1 MNTLR
6 MGLIG
11 TGRIGQVH
19 AESIAGLAETTL
31 QRVAD
36 IDTSSAQATA
46 ERFGCQASSP
56 DEIFTAG
63 DIDAVLVAS
72 PTMTHLDLMVRSV
85 QAGIPVLCE
94 KPIDLDIAK
103 VDAVREIINGSDVP
117 VAIGFNRRFD
127 PHFQE
132 FRRRVF
138 SGEIG
143 ELEQL
148 LITSRD
154 PEPASTEYL
163 AVSGGIFRDMTI
175 HDFDMARFFVGDIVS
190 VSAQGYNQFSPD
202 IKQLGDY
209 DSTSVALRSATD
221 QLVQI
226 SNSRHAAHG
235 FDQRMEALGGKGM
248 VRVDNVTDTEVRVY
262 TADRVE
268 AKEPYQNF
276 FLERY
281 LDSYRLELAEF
292 VKLVRGEQAHCPTFD
307 DGRMALVLADA
318 ATESAKS
325 GQTVSVNLD

>member
-1 MNTLR
+1 VSAIR

-19 AESIAGLAETTL
+19 AESIAGLPETTL

-36 IDTSSAQATA
+36 IDTASATATA
-46 ERFGCQASSP
+46 ERFGCHASSP
-56 DEIFTAG
+56 DDIFTAG

-72 PTMTHLDLMVRSV
+72 PTMTHLDLMVKSV

-94 KPIDLDIAK
+94 KPIDLEIAK
-103 VDAVREIINGSDVP
+103 VDAVRDIVNGSDVP

-143 ELEQL
+143 TLEQL

-175 HDFDMARFFVGDIVS
+175 HDFDMARFFVGDVVS
-190 VSAQGYNQFSPD
+190 VSAQGYNQFSED
-202 IKQLGDY
+202 IKALGDF
-209 DSTSVALRSATD
+209 DATAVALRSASD
-221 QLVQI
+221 QLVLI

-235 FDQRMEALGGKGM
+235 FDQRMEALGDKGM
-248 VRVDNVTDTEVRVY
+248 VKVDNVTDTEVRVY
-262 TADRVE
+262 TSERVE

-292 VKLVRGEQAHCPTFD
+292 VKLLRGEDAHCPTFD

-325 GQTVSVNLD
+325 GQTVSVSLD